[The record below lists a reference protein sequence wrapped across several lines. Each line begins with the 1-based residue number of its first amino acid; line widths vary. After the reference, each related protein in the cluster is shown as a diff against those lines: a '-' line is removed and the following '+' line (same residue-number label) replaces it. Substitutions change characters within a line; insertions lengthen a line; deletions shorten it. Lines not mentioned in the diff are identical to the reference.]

1 MFDSNGRGGGIRTP
15 GPLLPKQM
23 RYQAALRPDTREIVA
38 VRSGVF
44 LPRGVGRRGLGQ
56 PNPANNGKLT

>member
-1 MFDSNGRGGGIRTP
+1 
-15 GPLLPKQM
+15 
-23 RYQAALRPDTREIVA
+23 
-38 VRSGVF
+38 VF